1 MAEALAAAPIF
12 IALGSAG
19 VALAKKIRM
28 ATPAN
33 RIKKWDER
41 IAEAIALVDK
51 HSDKIRPEDLA
62 VFHEECVSVA
72 LCLVYILNAIQTRY
86 NTSRTDDSSRGSQ
99 F

>member
-41 IAEAIALVDK
+41 IAEAIALLTSTQKKYDL
-51 HSDKIRPEDLA
+51 KIWPY
-62 VFHEECVSVA
+62 F
-72 LCLVYILNAIQTRY
+72 TR
-86 NTSRTDDSSRGSQ
+86 R
-99 F
+99 

>member
-1 MAEALAAAPIF
+1 MVEALAAPIF

-41 IAEAIALVDK
+41 IAEAIALADK

-62 VFHEECVSVA
+62 VFPEEVDECVSVA
-72 LCLVYILNAIQTRY
+72 LCLVYMLNAIQTR
-86 NTSRTDDSSRGSQ
+86 
-99 F
+99 